1 MYTLVYF
8 YPAQLIFGGSE
19 LDFANAVVYNK
30 ASNLQGFISGKGPS
44 MAARNLKQQAYNVIK
59 EKIINCEF
67 APGAVYNEE
76 YLCEEVNTSRTP
88 VRDALGRLEQ
98 EGLIKIMPKRGIVV
112 SPLTPKD
119 VRMVYEMRLLLEP
132 YSLRQYGDAL
142 GEPEILRY
150 HRFFSLPDISGRQFF
165 QADDDFHM
173 WIMEAA
179 DNIYL
184 KKNYEL
190 LYNQNR
196 RFRILTGTLSARR
209 VRETC
214 GEHVRI
220 LTACLEKDWENAA
233 LAMEDH
239 LHKSREGTFE
249 LLLARQR
256 EEAGFRR

>member
-1 MYTLVYF
+1 M
-8 YPAQLIFGGSE
+8 
-19 LDFANAVVYNK
+19 
-30 ASNLQGFISGKGPS
+30 
-44 MAARNLKQQAYNVIK
+44 IK

-112 SPLTPKD
+112 SPLTLKD

-184 KKNYEL
+184 K
-190 LYNQNR
+190 
-196 RFRILTGTLSARR
+196 
-209 VRETC
+209 
-214 GEHVRI
+214 
-220 LTACLEKDWENAA
+220 
-233 LAMEDH
+233 
-239 LHKSREGTFE
+239 
-249 LLLARQR
+249 
-256 EEAGFRR
+256 